1 MNTVKITKEM
11 GIPLIGVI
19 QFGIIDRRTNLIQI
33 RPSTS
38 CNLNCTFCSTDAGL
52 YGKHSIQYEI
62 EYNYLIDWVK
72 GIIKLKECNEIEA
85 NIDSVGEPTL
95 YPNLIKL
102 IKELKKI
109 PEIKFISMQTNGT
122 LLTKEKI
129 NQLENAGLN
138 RINLSIHSLNKELAQ
153 KLSGASTYNI
163 EKIKTLASLIKNSK
177 IELNI
182 TPVYLPNINDK
193 DIEDII
199 ELAKELKCNIGIQKY
214 EIYKYSR
221 KEKKAKEQ
229 NWFKFYKKLGEWEK
243 QFNYKL
249 KYGPLDFNLKKT
261 KPIEKAFEVNEK
273 VNIEIKLPGWYKNQ
287 MIGMAKNRL
296 ITVLNCNS
304 PLNSKIKAKIISNDN
319 NIYIA
324 SLK

>member
-1 MNTVKITKEM
+1 MDIVKIIKES

-38 CNLNCTFCSTDAGL
+38 CNLNCTFCSTDAGIH
-52 YGKHSIQYEI
+52 GKHSVQYEI
-62 EYNYLIDWVK
+62 EYNYLIEWVK
-72 GIIKLKECNEIEA
+72 GIIKLKECEEIEA
-85 NIDSVGEPTL
+85 NIDSVGEPAL
-95 YPNLIKL
+95 YHDLIKL

-122 LLTKEKI
+122 LLAKEKI
-129 NQLENAGLN
+129 KQLEKAGLN

-153 KLSGASTYNI
+153 KLSGMSAYNI

-193 DIEDII
+193 EIEDII

-214 EIYKYSR
+214 ETYKYSR

-243 QFNYKL
+243 EFSYKL

-261 KPIEKAFEVNEK
+261 KPVEKAFEVNEK

-324 SLK
+324 AL

>member
-1 MNTVKITKEM
+1 MKPINITKET

-38 CNLNCTFCSTDAGL
+38 CNLNCTFCSTDAGIH
-52 YGKHSIQYEI
+52 GKHSVQYEI
-62 EYNYLIDWVK
+62 EPNYLIEWVK
-72 GIIKLKECNEIEA
+72 GIIKLKECEEIEA

-95 YPNLIKL
+95 YPDLIGL

-109 PEIKFISMQTNGT
+109 PKIKFISMQTNGT
-122 LLTKEKI
+122 LLTKQKI
-129 NQLENAGLN
+129 KQLEKAGLN

-153 KLSGASTYNI
+153 KLSGTSAYSI
-163 EKIKTLASLIKNSK
+163 EKIKNMAKIIKSTK
-177 IELNI
+177 IELNL
-182 TPVYLPNINDK
+182 TPVYLPNINNK
-193 DIEDII
+193 EIEKII
-199 ELAKELKCNIGIQKY
+199 QLAKELKCNIGIQKY
-214 EIYKYSR
+214 ETYKYSR

-287 MIGMAKNRL
+287 MVGVSKNRCVT
-296 ITVLNCNS
+296 ILNCNA
-304 PLNSKIKAKIISNDN
+304 PLNSIIKAKIISNDN

-324 SLK
+324 TL